1 MLKTS
6 ASAKW
11 AKLGPTWQKKL
22 LLDATGDAEKGSWL
36 EMRAKPFGIG
46 CKACHAAG
54 LSSRLANYQVNTVS
68 GLQKVNSAK
77 HHKSPSHESA
87 CAFCLSGCVSAS
99 VVVGPAAPAVAEF
112 EELFDSVEAGQATC
126 QSRSQSKMTSWLA
139 EAVKALD
146 HAGRSG

>member
-22 LLDATGDAEKGSWL
+22 LLDATGDAEKGSRL

-54 LSSRLANYQVNTVS
+54 LSSRLANYQVNTAS

-77 HHKSPSHESA
+77 HHKSPSHQSA
-87 CAFCLSGCVSAS
+87 CAFSCL
-99 VVVGPAAPAVAEF
+99 AVYQQVA
-112 EELFDSVEAGQATC
+112 
-126 QSRSQSKMTSWLA
+126 WLA
-139 EAVKALD
+139 RPLQQLLSLKSFLTMLKQGRPHVNL
-146 HAGRSG
+146 AGSPR